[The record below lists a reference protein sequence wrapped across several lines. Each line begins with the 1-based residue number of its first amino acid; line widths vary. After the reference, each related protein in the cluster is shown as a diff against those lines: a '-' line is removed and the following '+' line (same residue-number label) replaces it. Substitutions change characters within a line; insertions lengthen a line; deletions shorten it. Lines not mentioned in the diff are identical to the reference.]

1 MKAVLWA
8 VTSAVIEADALPA
21 RLGMLVLV
29 LVLVLVLTLYD
40 GGLDLIGAL

>member
-1 MKAVLWA
+1 MKAVIWA
-8 VTSAVIEADALPA
+8 VMSAVIEADALPA

-29 LVLVLVLTLYD
+29 LTLYD

>member
-29 LVLVLVLTLYD
+29 LVLVLTLYD